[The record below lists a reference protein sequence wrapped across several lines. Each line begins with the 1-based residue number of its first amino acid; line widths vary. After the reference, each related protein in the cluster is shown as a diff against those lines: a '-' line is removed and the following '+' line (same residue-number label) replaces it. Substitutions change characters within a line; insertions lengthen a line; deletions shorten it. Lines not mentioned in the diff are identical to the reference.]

1 MGYDD
6 ELYSF
11 SSHTSA
17 IKHRLHSPN
26 VALRT
31 SSGNGQ
37 NPVTRRRAAAFKTED
52 NDDAWSF
59 ECRSGGSIHS
69 HSAQAA
75 IKQQLKKRRR
85 IERKAKEDEDDGEED
100 EETTKWQN
108 TWQGLD
114 MAELQSPKYLTYRER
129 QRQRARDRPNETKV
143 WDDELENAF
152 QLAIRIVPPVGR
164 KKEQRR
170 GKLCGRNERISH
182 LIKRWTGKER
192 TRKQISSHIQV
203 LRAFMFN
210 NEQWLQHVTA
220 NKTSSVGM
228 SAPQSHLRNLD
239 LENLNDDDFRALVR
253 DPFSNIGARKPT
265 GPLLYPPPNTILGS
279 NAPDQKLRLNRI
291 AFEMFVVSPASE
303 RIHTYTSNQAEI
315 GASPQALEEICNW
328 RTSFP
333 RLEDYHRRG
342 ELEDNIILIESNID
356 LPINHPPRNSTLSID
371 FQVNIAG
378 ASGSEQWS
386 TNTDYYENNG
396 EPVDMRRFYEM
407 NKIRRAS
414 PWDTP
419 TVSHRSGSG
428 DMQLKISLHSTWW
441 VQVFTNMAARKNGM
455 MHDPYFMRQEEDWS
469 RRYLQDMSIMQELCV
484 DSAGTGASARRVA
497 IILWKFSPVRQGE
510 VATTSWRRLR
520 APPQRFKMDSPILSP
535 EPLLQRAMGL
545 DSSLQH
551 IAMPQPIVACAG
563 RFLHNQSDI
572 FAEDSERIVSESQSV
587 QDSPVPALSPDYTT
601 SFPSS
606 TTTSFPP
613 SVTYG
618 YPSHDESQES
628 ACYSQDGHSY
638 GHESFASQTSFN
650 FPQKSGFSVEE
661 ARVFEQEL
669 NHFPGNLE
677 LESQDPAY
685 YSQQSLGPI
694 PDFHSPLKYDEELC
708 QDGSHYPGPHTTNDS
723 SGGQNQ
729 LSFQTDQVAPELH
742 SASYIDHSRGIA
754 RFEESVQTESQSSY
768 HEFHAAIK
776 EFSGQH
782 AETNGIT
789 AGIQQNDDLD
799 FSAWDAHF
807 TPEDLAALRAHSG
820 GFDIHSDVQHIQS
833 ETHHLDPPES
843 QVHTES
849 DWTIIQMKNHSQATI
864 QEQIDPGAL
873 AGEKDDY
880 HLLLEESHE
889 GDDNAGDSFGFK
901 EIHGPESQLVES
913 QAVEGQ
919 HEQHITG
926 GLEHDYEDH
935 DLHEDHL

>member
-6 ELYSF
+6 ELYSL
-11 SSHTSA
+11 SSHPSA
-17 IKHRLHSPN
+17 IKHRHHSPN

-52 NDDAWSF
+52 NDDAWSV
-59 ECRSGGSIHS
+59 ECKSGGSIHS

-129 QRQRARDRPNETKV
+129 QRQRARDRPNEAKV
-143 WDDELENAF
+143 WDDQLENAF
-152 QLAIRIVPPVGR
+152 QLG
-164 KKEQRR
+164 
-170 GKLCGRNERISH
+170 
-182 LIKRWTGKER
+182 
-192 TRKQISSHIQV
+192 
-203 LRAFMFN
+203 
-210 NEQWLQHVTA
+210 LQHVTA

-265 GPLLYPPPNTILGS
+265 GPLLYPPPNAILGS
-279 NAPDQKLRLNRI
+279 NGPDQRLRLNRI

-333 RLEDYHRRG
+333 RLEDYHRRS
-342 ELEDNIILIESNID
+342 ELEDNIILIESNLD
-356 LPINHPPRNSTLSID
+356 LPTNHPPRNSTLSID

-378 ASGSEQWS
+378 ASGGEQWS

-414 PWDTP
+414 SWDTP
-419 TVSHRSGSG
+419 TVSHRSESG
-428 DMQLKISLHSTWW
+428 DIQLKISLHSTWW

-484 DSAGTGASARRVA
+484 DSAGAGASARRVA

-535 EPLLQRAMGL
+535 EPPLQRAMGL
-545 DSSLQH
+545 DSSLQY

-618 YPSHDESQES
+618 YPSHDKSQES
-628 ACYSQDGHSY
+628 ACYSQDSHSY
-638 GHESFASQTSFN
+638 GHENFASQPSFN
-650 FPQKSGFSVEE
+650 FPQKSGFSLEE

-669 NHFPGNLE
+669 HHFPGNLE

-685 YSQQSLGPI
+685 YSQQPLGSI
-694 PDFHSPLKYDEELC
+694 PDFHSPSKYDEELC
-708 QDGSHYPGPHTTNDS
+708 QDGSHYPGLHTANDF
-723 SGGQNQ
+723 SGRHNQ
-729 LSFQTDQVAPELH
+729 LSFQTDQVAPGLH
-742 SASYIDHSRGIA
+742 SASYVDHSRGIA

-768 HEFHAAIK
+768 HDFHAAIK

-807 TPEDLAALRAHSG
+807 TSEDLAALRAHSG
-820 GFDIHSDVQHIQS
+820 GFDIHSDVQHTQS
-833 ETHHLDPPES
+833 ETHHLDPCES

-849 DWTIIQMKNHSQATI
+849 DWTIIQMKDHSQATI
-864 QEQIDPGAL
+864 QEQIAPGAL

-889 GDDNAGDSFGFK
+889 GDDNAGESFGFE